1 MIATQFSEVIDSF
14 HSIIMDKREIPD
26 SLELMWLKKAIA
38 ELSVETSPIEY
49 NEEVGE
55 FNSDIGQYVIDT
67 LALLMKSYYVAR
79 EVSRNNKVASIV
91 GKDLSI
97 NGTNGLQKYS
107 KDEYDTIRVEVS
119 EMIANLTN
127 PDINQE
133 VPI

>member
-1 MIATQFSEVIDSF
+1 MIIVNTQFSEVIDSF
-14 HSIIMDKREIPD
+14 HSIIMDKRELPE

-49 NEEVGE
+49 TEELGE
-55 FNSDIGQYVIDT
+55 FNSDIDQYVIDT

-127 PDINQE
+127 PDIN
-133 VPI
+133 

>member
-1 MIATQFSEVIDSF
+1 MATHFGEVIDSF
-14 HSIIMDKREIPD
+14 HSIIMDKKEIPE
-26 SLELMWLKKAIA
+26 SLEVMWLKKAVA

-49 NEEVGE
+49 SEEIGE

-79 EVSRNNKVASIV
+79 EVSKNNKIASIV
-91 GKDLSI
+91 GKDISV

-107 KDEYDTIRVEVS
+107 KEEYDTIRVEVS

-127 PDINQE
+127 PDIN
-133 VPI
+133 

>member
-1 MIATQFSEVIDSF
+1 MATQFSEVIDSF
-14 HSIIMDKREIPD
+14 HSIIMDKKEIPE
-26 SLELMWLKKAIA
+26 SLEVMWLKKAVA

-49 NEEVGE
+49 DEEIGE

-79 EVSRNNKVASIV
+79 EVSKNNKIASIV
-91 GKDLSI
+91 GKDISV

-107 KDEYDTIRVEVS
+107 KEEYDTIKIEIS

-127 PDINQE
+127 PDIN
-133 VPI
+133 

>member
-1 MIATQFSEVIDSF
+1 MATQFSEVIDSF
-14 HSIIMDKREIPD
+14 HSIIMDKRKLPE

-38 ELSVETSPIEY
+38 ELSAETSPIEY
-49 NEEVGE
+49 TEGLGE
-55 FNSDIGQYVIDT
+55 FNSDIDQYVIDT

-107 KDEYDTIRVEVS
+107 KEEYDTIRVEVS

-127 PDINQE
+127 PDIN
-133 VPI
+133 

>member
-1 MIATQFSEVIDSF
+1 MATQFNEVIASF
-14 HSIIMDKREIPD
+14 HSIIMDKREIPE
-26 SLELMWLKKAIA
+26 SLELMWLKKAVA

-67 LALLMKSYYVAR
+67 LALLMKSYYIAR
-79 EVSRNNKVASIV
+79 EVSRNNKIASIV

-133 VPI
+133 VPV

>member
-1 MIATQFSEVIDSF
+1 MATQFSEVIDSF
-14 HSIIMDKREIPD
+14 HSIIMDKRELPE

-49 NEEVGE
+49 IEELGE
-55 FNSDIGQYVIDT
+55 FNSDIGQYAIDT
-67 LALLMKSYYVAR
+67 LALLMKSYYIAR
-79 EVSRNNKVASIV
+79 EVSRNNKIASIV

-107 KDEYDTIRVEVS
+107 KDEYDTLRVEVS

-127 PDINQE
+127 PDIN
-133 VPI
+133 

>member
-1 MIATQFSEVIDSF
+1 MATQFSEVIDSF
-14 HSIIMDKREIPD
+14 HSIIMDKRELPE

-49 NEEVGE
+49 IEELGE
-55 FNSDIGQYVIDT
+55 FNSDIGQYAIDT
-67 LALLMKSYYVAR
+67 LALLMKSYYIAR
-79 EVSRNNKVASIV
+79 EVSRNNKIASIV

-127 PDINQE
+127 PDIN
-133 VPI
+133 

>member
-1 MIATQFSEVIDSF
+1 MIIVNTQFSEVIDSF
-14 HSIIMDKREIPD
+14 HSIIMDKRELPE

-49 NEEVGE
+49 TEELGE

-79 EVSRNNKVASIV
+79 EVSRNNKVASIA

-97 NGTNGLQKYS
+97 N
-107 KDEYDTIRVEVS
+107 
-119 EMIANLTN
+119 
-127 PDINQE
+127 
-133 VPI
+133 

>member
-1 MIATQFSEVIDSF
+1 MATHFGEVIDSF
-14 HSIIMDKREIPD
+14 HSIIMDKKEIPE
-26 SLELMWLKKAIA
+26 SLEVMWLKKAVA

-49 NEEVGE
+49 SEEIGE

-79 EVSRNNKVASIV
+79 EVSKNNKIASIV
-91 GKDLSI
+91 GKDISV

-107 KDEYDTIRVEVS
+107 KEEYDTIRIEVS

-127 PDINQE
+127 PDIN
-133 VPI
+133 

>member
-1 MIATQFSEVIDSF
+1 MATQFNEVIASF
-14 HSIIMDKREIPD
+14 HSIVMDKREIPE
-26 SLELMWLKKAIA
+26 SLELMWLNKAVA

-127 PDINQE
+127 PDIN
-133 VPI
+133 

>member
-1 MIATQFSEVIDSF
+1 MIATQFSEVIA
-14 HSIIMDKREIPD
+14 D

-38 ELSVETSPIEY
+38 ELSGETSPIEY

-127 PDINQE
+127 PDIN
-133 VPI
+133 